1 MNWKTRLKYAMYM
14 ALLRPLSWLPL
25 PALYAISSAMRL
37 IVERVIKY
45 RRRVIRENL
54 RSCYPDKT
62 EQELRKIEHD
72 FYGQFCDNI
81 VETVKLLCISD
92 RTIMKRLEVKGAEL
106 IEKAADGGHPVIL
119 YLGHY
124 CNWEWV
130 PAITLYYDRPKV
142 NAQLYKPL
150 HDHAFD
156 RVMLR
161 ARSRFGSISID
172 KDKAF
177 REMLRLRRDVGPFVT
192 GFIADHRTSTRQT
205 RYYTEFLRHLTW
217 FYPGGEEIGRR
228 IGAEFIYLDV
238 SRIKRGHY
246 RFEFKPI
253 IVDETDTEYPVTR
266 QYLRMMQQT
275 IDRAPAYWLW
285 SHRRWLSHQS
295 AEPILNNS
303 DNNNQTS

>member
-14 ALLRPLSWLPL
+14 ALLKPLSWLPL
-25 PALYAISSAMRL
+25 PALYLLSDFLRL
-37 IVERVIKY
+37 IAEHVVHY

-54 RSCYPDKT
+54 RACYPEKS
-62 EQELRKIEHD
+62 EQELRRIEHD

-81 VETVKLLCISD
+81 VETIKLLCISD
-92 RTIMKRLEVKGAEL
+92 RTIKKRLEVVGAEL
-106 IEKAADGGHPVIL
+106 IEKSADEGRPVIL

-150 HDHAFD
+150 HDRAFD

-161 ARSRFGSISID
+161 ARSRFGSLSID
-172 KDKAF
+172 IGHAF
-177 REMLRLRRDVGPFVT
+177 REMLRLRRDAGPFVT
-192 GFIADHRTSTRQT
+192 GFIADHRTSSRET
-205 RYYTEFLRHLTW
+205 RYYADFMRHRTW

-228 IGAEFIYLDV
+228 IGADFIYLDV
-238 SRIKRGHY
+238 SRKSRGHY
-246 RFEFKPI
+246 RFEFKPVI
-253 IVDETDTEYPVTR
+253 PNDDDTEYPITR

-285 SHRRWLSHQS
+285 SHRRWLSHDPVESKQ
-295 AEPILNNS
+295 E
-303 DNNNQTS
+303 